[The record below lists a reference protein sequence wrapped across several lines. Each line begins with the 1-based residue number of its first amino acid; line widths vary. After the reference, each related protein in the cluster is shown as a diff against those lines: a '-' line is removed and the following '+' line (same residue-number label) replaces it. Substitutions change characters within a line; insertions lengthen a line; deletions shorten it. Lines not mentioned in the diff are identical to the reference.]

1 MLFVHDN
8 ILHTMTTSF
17 SNTPYLSDNHPQE
30 IAVKALLAEKMVLL
44 ATDTVWSL
52 TGMLHSQEAVERI
65 QRISRNDLMPELLFA
80 SVDQLKEYVPRL
92 HPRLETLLM
101 VHQRPLTLLVDG
113 FWNIPEYAYPG
124 RTRIAVRVVQD
135 EYLKNLIE
143 EVDSPLFTTPAYT
156 AEGAVAGHFGQVS
169 SDILT
174 QVDFVD
180 KHRQMETNTGTLSV
194 MATMGDKGEL
204 DFLRS

>member
-17 SNTPYLSDNHPQE
+17 SNIPYLSDNHPQE
-30 IAVKALLAEKMVLL
+30 IAAKALLAEKMVLL

-52 TGMLHSQEAVERI
+52 TGTLHSQEAVECI
-65 QRISRNDLMPELLFA
+65 QQISRKDLMPELLFA

-113 FWNIPEYAYPG
+113 FRNVPEYARQG
-124 RTRIAVRVVQD
+124 RSRIAVRVVQD
-135 EYLKNLIE
+135 EYLKDLIE

-156 AEGAVAGHFGQVS
+156 AEGAIAGHFGQVS

-180 KHRQMETNTGTLSV
+180 KHRQLETNMGTLSV
-194 MATMGDKGEL
+194 MATMGDRGEL

>member
-80 SVDQLKEYVPRL
+80 SVDHLKEYVPRL

-113 FWNIPEYAYPG
+113 FWNIPGYAYPG
-124 RTRIAVRVVQD
+124 RTQIAVRVVQD
-135 EYLKNLIE
+135 EYLKDLIE
-143 EVDSPLFTTPAYT
+143 EVDSPLFTAPAYT

-180 KHRQMETNTGTLSV
+180 KHRQIETNTGTLSV